1 MVSTSFGPA
10 YVRISGPKDAP
21 ALFLLHGA
29 GGNSLHWVPNIA
41 QLSKHFQTFA
51 LDTVGDNG
59 LSVYHKRMLT
69 PRDYADWLDQVV
81 FGRNFL
87 WSPACCALYQTTPQ
101 QGIGPGLTGP
111 GRHGSTDFLSLDIQG
126 SPLCSQQL
134 LDYKKFSLL
143 AFCGPG

>member
-1 MVSTSFGPA
+1 MVSTSYGPA

-59 LSVYHKRMLT
+59 LSVYHKQMLT

-81 FGRNFL
+81 RELKPHDKINLAGISYGARL
-87 WSPACCALYQTTPQ
+87 AALYTRQHPNKVSAQ
-101 QGIGPGLTGP
+101 V
-111 GRHGSTDFLSLDIQG
+111 
-126 SPLCSQQL
+126 
-134 LDYKKFSLL
+134 LL
-143 AFCGPG
+143 APAGTVLPIS